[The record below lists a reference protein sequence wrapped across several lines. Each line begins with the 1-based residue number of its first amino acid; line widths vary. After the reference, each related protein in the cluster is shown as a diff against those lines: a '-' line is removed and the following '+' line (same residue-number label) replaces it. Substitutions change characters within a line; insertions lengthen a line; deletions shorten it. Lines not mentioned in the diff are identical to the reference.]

1 MKQGTIELVLFAL
14 IFLSLQ
20 FWWISM
26 TIKKG
31 RTGEVDKWGQKT
43 SSKQENELEKAKQE
57 LEKLFRS
64 QFFISK
70 YFEFI
75 NYQNPLESYSA
86 GEDISEDHLPL
97 LELEIDT

>member
-1 MKQGTIELVLFAL
+1 MKQGTIEIILFAL

-20 FWWISM
+20 FWWIRM

-43 SSKQENELEKAKQE
+43 SSNQINDLEKAKKD

-64 QFFISK
+64 
-70 YFEFI
+70 
-75 NYQNPLESYSA
+75 
-86 GEDISEDHLPL
+86 
-97 LELEIDT
+97 